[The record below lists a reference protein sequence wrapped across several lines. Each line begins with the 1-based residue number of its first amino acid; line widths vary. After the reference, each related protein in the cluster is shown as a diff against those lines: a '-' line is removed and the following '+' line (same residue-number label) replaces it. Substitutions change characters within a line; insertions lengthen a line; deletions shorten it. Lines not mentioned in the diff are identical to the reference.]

1 MLRTVARG
9 LLFQMN
15 RDQCSYLFRS
25 LTLLLLLSLVACGRR
40 SPSPSEAPQTKVEGG
55 SKFSKVTLKQ
65 TNEKGQLLWKL
76 EAQKVTYGEDIS
88 IAQVQGLQGQ
98 LYENG
103 QPAFEITAEKG
114 EIKQSGQVISLKGQ
128 IVATELKNK
137 LVFKSAQLQW
147 QPELGLLQA
156 RSGITVT
163 HPSLQMWAQ
172 RLQASSRTQQVR
184 AQGKVV
190 LETRPTQFRLKTDQ
204 LVWQI
209 DQQFLTAGAGK
220 TNATTPRVEIEQ
232 LQGSSKGSRAFAGSV
247 RLNLKGQIATLQNPA
262 QIKISSPPIELTSQQ
277 LVWDIKRQV
286 VSSKA
291 LLEVR
296 DQQQGIKVIANRG
309 IFNQGRQIVQFNGQV
324 QATGLRNGSR
334 LNTDQLIWQLATQRI
349 DAQGD
354 VRYIQSDPPFR
365 LQGPRAV
372 GKIQAQ
378 TIQISGGNVVTE
390 IIP

>member
-1 MLRTVARG
+1 
-9 LLFQMN
+9 MN
-15 RDQCSYLFRS
+15 RVQGSYLCRS
-25 LTLLLLLSLVACGRR
+25 MTVLLLLSLVACGRR
-40 SPSPSEAPQTKVEGG
+40 SPSTSEPPQTKVEGG

-65 TNEKGQLLWKL
+65 ANEKGQLLWKL
-76 EAQKVTYGEDIS
+76 EAQTVTYGEDLS
-88 IAQVQGLQGQ
+88 ITQVQGLQGQ
-98 LYENG
+98 LYEKG
-103 QPAFEITAEKG
+103 QPAFKITAEKG

-147 QPELGLLQA
+147 KPELGLLQA

-172 RLQASSRTQQVR
+172 RLQASSRTQRVR
-184 AQGKVV
+184 AQGNVI
-190 LETRPTQFRLKTDQ
+190 LETRPAQFRLKTDQ

-209 DQQFLTAGAGK
+209 DQQFLTAGVVK
-220 TNATTPRVEIEQ
+220 TDETTPNVEIEQ
-232 LQGSSKGSRAFAGSV
+232 LRGSGKGSSALAGSV
-247 RLNLKGQIATLQNPA
+247 RLNLKGQIVTLQNPA
-262 QIKISSPPIELTSQQ
+262 QISTPLLELTSQQ
-277 LVWDIKRQV
+277 LVWDIKRQI
-286 VSSKA
+286 VSSKE

-296 DQQQGIKVIANRG
+296 DRQQGVKVLANRG
-309 IFNQGRQIVQFNGQV
+309 VFNQGRQIIQFQGQV
-324 QATGLRNGSR
+324 QASGLRNGSR
-334 LNTDQLIWQLATQRI
+334 LNTEQLIWQLSTQRI

>member
-9 LLFQMN
+9 LPLQMN
-15 RDQCSYLFRS
+15 RVQGSYLCRS
-25 LTLLLLLSLVACGRR
+25 MTVLLLLSLVACGRR
-40 SPSPSEAPQTKVEGG
+40 SPSTSEPPQTKVEGG

-65 TNEKGQLLWKL
+65 ANEKGQLLWKL
-76 EAQKVTYGEDIS
+76 EAQTVTYGEDLS
-88 IAQVQGLQGQ
+88 ITQVQGLQGQ
-98 LYENG
+98 LYEKG
-103 QPAFEITAEKG
+103 QPAFKITAEKG

-147 QPELGLLQA
+147 KPELGLLQA

-172 RLQASSRTQQVR
+172 RLQASSRTQRVR
-184 AQGKVV
+184 AQGNVI
-190 LETRPTQFRLKTDQ
+190 LETRPAQFRLKTDQ

-209 DQQFLTAGAGK
+209 DQQFLTAGVVK
-220 TNATTPRVEIEQ
+220 TDETTPNVEIEQ
-232 LQGSSKGSRAFAGSV
+232 LRGSGKGSSALAGSV
-247 RLNLKGQIATLQNPA
+247 RLNLKGQIVTLQNPA
-262 QIKISSPPIELTSQQ
+262 QISTPLLELTSQQ
-277 LVWDIKRQV
+277 LVWDIKRQI
-286 VSSKA
+286 VSSKE

-296 DQQQGIKVIANRG
+296 DRQQGVKVLANRG
-309 IFNQGRQIVQFNGQV
+309 VFNQGRQIIQFQGQV
-324 QATGLRNGSR
+324 QASGLRNGSR
-334 LNTDQLIWQLATQRI
+334 LNTEQLIWQLSTQRI